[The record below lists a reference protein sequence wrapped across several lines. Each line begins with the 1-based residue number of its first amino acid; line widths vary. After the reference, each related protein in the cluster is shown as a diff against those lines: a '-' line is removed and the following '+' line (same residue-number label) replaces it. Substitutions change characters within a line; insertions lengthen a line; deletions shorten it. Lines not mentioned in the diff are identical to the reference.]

1 MIMARFLI
9 AFMLTDALSL
19 AKLLWPLTLV
29 LLSTIGGIIFERRA
43 IVYLRAIAMRTGWPG
58 YSLVLS
64 SLRGITLIWFILIGF
79 FCASLSL
86 DLNAQLRSLV
96 DKSLMAIT
104 LISATIVI
112 ARLAVGFI
120 ELYSDKN
127 DNASTVTSLFE
138 NLTKLAI
145 FSIGLLIV
153 IQSLGI
159 SISPLLTALGVGGV
173 SIGLALQNTLAN
185 LFSGLNIIMSK
196 KVRPGDYVELGSGEA
211 GYVTDVE
218 WRYTVIQ
225 DILDNQI
232 VIPNSRIVA
241 SAFKN
246 YGLPHRNL
254 TIDLRIGIAYGCDL
268 RQVEIVTLDVAREL
282 QTSCLQAFPGKA
294 PFFLYESFSY
304 FSVDCRIFVH
314 AKDYLA
320 GLRLRHELIKR
331 LHERYKLEGIEL
343 AFPIAAAYLPERDRV
358 QPPTNPHLFDGQ
370 L

>member
-1 MIMARFLI
+1 
-9 AFMLTDALSL
+9 MLTDALRL
-19 AKLLWPLTLV
+19 ARLLLPLTLV
-29 LLSTIGGIIFERRA
+29 LLSAIGGVLFERRA

-64 SLRGITLIWFILIGF
+64 SLRGMTLLWFILLGF

-86 DLNAQLRSLV
+86 DLNPQLRSLV

-127 DNASTVTSLFE
+127 DNASPVTSLFE

-145 FSIGLLIV
+145 FSIGLLIM

-196 KVRPGDYVELGSGEA
+196 KVRPGDYIELGSGEA

-225 DILDNQI
+225 DIFSNQI

-254 TIDLRIGIAYGCDL
+254 TIDLRIGVAYGCDL
-268 RQVEIVTLDVAREL
+268 RQVERVTLEVAREL
-282 QTSCLQAFPGKA
+282 QNCCLQAFPGKA
-294 PFFLYESFSY
+294 PFFLYESFGY
-304 FSVDCRIFVH
+304 FSVDCRVFVH
-314 AKDYLA
+314 AKNYLA
-320 GLRLRHELIKR
+320 GLQLRNELIKR
-331 LHERYKLEGIEL
+331 LHERYKIEGIEL
-343 AFPIAAAYLPERDRV
+343 AFPIAAAYLPNHTFAHSQTTP
-358 QPPTNPHLFDGQ
+358 QPSDGP